1 MAEPTSTAPEPEVQG
16 SHQPHDHETPS
27 LEFPLGW
34 LLANAAPPIQYRATV
49 EVAGLPSDT
58 ALASLPYA
66 SPTAIR
72 IALTQSLDGTWGQRM
87 LSLPDSSNGGV
98 EGLGTIP
105 AVRRMLEY
113 GWDRESPPL
122 AHARRPL
129 FRLLSE
135 DNDPHFMY
143 ELQGTTTNPE
153 TALRGRQ
160 ILREAAAAALAQAGY
175 EADPRIRGSARR
187 TLERIDAYLDSA
199 LSDKPWVRIG
209 NRHVLSEIA
218 SPPSIYALVMLAHMP
233 IFRSEHYPEME
244 RLYAYLSQPK
254 PSQEAVQLYGKE
266 VITQPHLVMGDLLH
280 NRNSVDN
287 DVPFA
292 LMWFELMARFGF
304 LKRNENWLRL
314 FERFA
319 SDRKRD
325 RVSRPNRG
333 QEMPQSANPYVW
345 PTFPLEDRQE
355 GDGRWTD
362 VTFRVGLIARLLGW
376 RIELV

>member
-1 MAEPTSTAPEPEVQG
+1 MAEPTSTVPEPQVQE
-16 SHQPHDHETPS
+16 SQQPHDQETPS

-34 LLANAAPPIQYRATV
+34 LLDNASPPIQYRAAV
-49 EVAGLPSDT
+49 DVAGLRADVD
-58 ALASLPYA
+58 LASLPYA
-66 SPTAIR
+66 SQTGIR
-72 IALTQSLDGTWGQRM
+72 ISLSQSLDGTWSQSM
-87 LSLPDSSNGGV
+87 LSLPESPEAGV
-98 EGLGTIP
+98 SGLGTIP
-105 AVRRMLEY
+105 AVRRLLEY

-135 DNDPHFMY
+135 DNDPHY
-143 ELQGTTTNPE
+143 LYDLRGTTTNPE

-160 ILREAAAAALAQAGY
+160 ILREAAAAALALAGY
-175 EADPRIRGSARR
+175 EADPRIRGAARR
-187 TLERIDAYLDSA
+187 ILERIDAYLDSA

-209 NRHVLSEIA
+209 NRHVLSETA
-218 SPPSIYALVMLAHMP
+218 SPPSIYALVMLAYMP

-244 RLYAYLSQPK
+244 RLYAYLAQPK

-280 NRNSVDN
+280 NRNAVEN

-292 LMWFELMARFGF
+292 LMWLEIMARFGF
-304 LKRNENWLRL
+304 LKRNENWLKL

-325 RVSRPNRG
+325 RVWRPHKG
-333 QEMPQSANPYVW
+333 QEMPRSSNPFVW
-345 PTFPLEDRQE
+345 ATFPLEDQHQ
-355 GDGRWTD
+355 GNGQWTD